1 MKIVTQYPF
10 IIHQIRG
17 ATALVLG
24 EPNSY
29 WNHLPFSNIFKQVS
43 QLIEYAH

>member
-17 ATALVLG
+17 ATAGWTEFLL
-24 EPNSY
+24 ES
-29 WNHLPFSNIFKQVS
+29 LTFQ
-43 QLIEYAH
+43 